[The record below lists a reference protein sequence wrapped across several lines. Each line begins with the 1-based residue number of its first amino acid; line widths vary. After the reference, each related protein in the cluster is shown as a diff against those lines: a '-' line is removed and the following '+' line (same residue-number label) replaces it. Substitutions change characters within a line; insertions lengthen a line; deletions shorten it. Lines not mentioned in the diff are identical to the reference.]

1 MEAGESAVEL
11 RSDIFPAMK
20 QGNGPHLV
28 TPMESAYNHA
38 GTRQVDRTLYA
49 IEKPVVVGP

>member
-1 MEAGESAVEL
+1 MEASESAVEL

-38 GTRQVDRTLYA
+38 GTRQANRTLNA
-49 IEKPVVVGP
+49 IEKRIVVGP